1 MYGRKSNSGTRLI
14 GKKIENVI
22 KDVLE
27 TSMDDIELEIVSEY
41 NISFLSLISLNRRE
55 VFTHN

>member
-1 MYGRKSNSGTRLI
+1 MYGRKSNSGTRFI